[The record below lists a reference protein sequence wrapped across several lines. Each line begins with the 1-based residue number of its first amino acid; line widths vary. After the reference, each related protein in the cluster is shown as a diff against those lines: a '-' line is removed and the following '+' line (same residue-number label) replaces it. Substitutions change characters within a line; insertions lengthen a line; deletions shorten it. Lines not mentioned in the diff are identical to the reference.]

1 MQGFFLLFCI
11 FFLFFS
17 YIWNRGVS
25 YAEVFI
31 YIHKPTGSSRHRGCD
46 SAWIC
51 LPLLLPVVRRICA
64 GRPFLPSQR
73 ISLGTFK
80 TFIFPISFPF
90 YMVLLP
96 TSPQW
101 MPFLLLPF
109 LGRHLR
115 SLSYPGPFL
124 YLYGNLG
131 ATFSDARSF
140 DFLSER
146 IPVLCRIPLSLP
158 LPCLCSVCQCNL
170 YPVAFCDLMFLSL
183 YLFPSQYSPVLP
195 AGLIF
200 SRLFSLPSKSICTSA
215 PVCSIIFL

>member
-1 MQGFFLLFCI
+1 MRDQGFEPWTPWLRVRCSASWANRAFLWFSAPGIPWRRKYYITFLFLMQGFFLLFCI

-90 YMVLLP
+90 YMVFLP

-109 LGRHLR
+109 
-115 SLSYPGPFL
+115 
-124 YLYGNLG
+124 
-131 ATFSDARSF
+131 
-140 DFLSER
+140 
-146 IPVLCRIPLSLP
+146 
-158 LPCLCSVCQCNL
+158 
-170 YPVAFCDLMFLSL
+170 
-183 YLFPSQYSPVLP
+183 
-195 AGLIF
+195 
-200 SRLFSLPSKSICTSA
+200 
-215 PVCSIIFL
+215 